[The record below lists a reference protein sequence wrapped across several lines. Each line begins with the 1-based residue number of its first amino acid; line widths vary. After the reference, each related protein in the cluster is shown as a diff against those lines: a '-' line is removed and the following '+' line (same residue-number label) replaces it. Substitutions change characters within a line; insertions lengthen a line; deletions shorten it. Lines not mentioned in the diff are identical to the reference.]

1 MLKPIST
8 TLKVIGMENLGG
20 IVLPQTGK
28 PLVGVD
34 LDTAKQNCNLM
45 MAGKHL
51 NCSKTSKEIVV
62 KLPENKSAV
71 QGRVCEESPG
81 CQAENPPQGTI
92 GDSLAP
98 NPPPDNIKMRVMM
111 MIESK
116 TTCQKLIYNFKVSE
130 SLELQMP
137 K

>member
-1 MLKPIST
+1 MLKAIST

-28 PLVGVD
+28 PLVGVN

-51 NCSKTSKEIVV
+51 NLSKDFKEIVV
-62 KLPENKSAV
+62 KLPENKEKSAV
-71 QGRVCEESPG
+71 QGRICEESPG

-92 GDSLAP
+92 GDSLVP

-111 MIESK
+111 MIES
-116 TTCQKLIYNFKVSE
+116 
-130 SLELQMP
+130 
-137 K
+137 

>member
-34 LDTAKQNCNLM
+34 LDTAKQNCNLT

-51 NCSKTSKEIVV
+51 NCSKTPKEIVV
-62 KLPENKSAV
+62 KL
-71 QGRVCEESPG
+71 
-81 CQAENPPQGTI
+81 
-92 GDSLAP
+92 L
-98 NPPPDNIKMRVMM
+98 
-111 MIESK
+111 
-116 TTCQKLIYNFKVSE
+116 
-130 SLELQMP
+130 
-137 K
+137 